1 VPTGDDN
8 LPTQLTNDEERL
20 SLQHVLAPTREINFE
35 VFLESVLWGGLILW
49 VYLLLIF
56 GVNPLSG
63 RENEDGVLKM
73 ENQRLLRLVRC
84 ERDKQWR
91 ERDMRDVRGERVYVL

>member
-1 VPTGDDN
+1 
-8 LPTQLTNDEERL
+8 
-20 SLQHVLAPTREINFE
+20 
-35 VFLESVLWGGLILW
+35 
-49 VYLLLIF
+49 LIF

-91 ERDMRDVRGERVYVL
+91 ERDMRDVRGERVCFMIIIFTRIVIVEPYI